1 MKNPLF
7 IFILAIILA
16 FSISSCQKENS
27 TSTIPDFIKT
37 KEQLTAALNT
47 IYKDSNAPGFSVSVV
62 ENNALVYQESFG
74 KADIQEEKPYTNHT
88 TQPIGSISKTFVA
101 AAIVKAIEQGHFTL
115 ETDINEILPFEIKNP
130 KQINSAIKVK
140 HLVSHTS
147 GLIDNDE
154 VYVQAYHILPGE
166 DLTFEGAQLMID
178 GFGIEQRATMPLSDF
193 LKAYFLENGS
203 FYSLDN
209 FAAGAPGT
217 SWAYSNIATSLAAYL
232 VEAAAGIPFKDYVEA
247 YIFEPLEMHNTAY
260 DYSDL
265 DTGNVASLYWNKNI
279 ALPRYANDS
288 YPDGSTHTS
297 NEDLSKFLIDMM
309 KGAKGQSTTL
319 FSKAGYALL
328 FESLLPA
335 NLLPSDLGENQG
347 IYWLLNGNL
356 VKHDGSDPGT
366 TCNLHF
372 DKNGHSGFLLLTN
385 MDASTNEHSNS
396 YFELSEKIENAITN
410 FINNN

>member
-7 IFILAIILA
+7 ISILAILLA

-37 KEQLTAALNT
+37 TEQLTAALNI
-47 IYKDSNAPGFSVSVV
+47 IYKDSDVPGFAVSVV

-74 KADIQEEKPYTNHT
+74 NADIKAEKPYTNQT

-101 AAIVKAIEQGHFTL
+101 AAIVKAIEQGYFTL

-130 KQINSAIKVK
+130 KQVNSAIKVK

-154 VYVQAYHILPGE
+154 VYIRAYHILPGE
-166 DLTFEGAQLMID
+166 DLTSEGAQLMID
-178 GFGIEQRATMPLSDF
+178 GFGIEQRATMPLRDF

-217 SWAYSNIATSLAAYL
+217 SWEYSNIATSLAAYL

-247 YIFEPLEMHNTAY
+247 YIFQPLEMHNTAY
-260 DYSDL
+260 DYSEL
-265 DTGNVASLYWNKNI
+265 DAGNIASLYWNKNI
-279 ALPRYANDS
+279 SLPKYANDS
-288 YPDGSTHTS
+288 YPDGSIHTS

-309 KGAKGQSTTL
+309 KGANGQSTTL
-319 FSKAGYALL
+319 FSKEGYALL
-328 FESLLPA
+328 FESLLPS

-347 IYWLLNGNL
+347 IYWFLNGNQI
-356 VKHDGSDPGT
+356 KHDGSDPGT
-366 TCNLHF
+366 TCNLQF
-372 DKNGHSGFLLLTN
+372 EKNGHSGFLLLTN
-385 MDASTNEHSNS
+385 MDASTNEHAKG
-396 YFELSEKIENAITN
+396 YFELSQKIETAITN